1 MTDKQLL
8 HGILNNKSHALE
20 AVYDSIFPS
29 IMRMVVKNS
38 GSKEDAEDI
47 FQESL
52 VVVYRRLELGSLQ
65 LECALKTY
73 LYAVCRN
80 LWMEKLRKTDKFYSI
95 KDTYPELIDL
105 DADTLLAMEREE
117 RYALYREH
125 FEYLGPDCKKLLRLF
140 FEGISMKEIA
150 EEMDYSSEKYAR
162 KKKFLCKEH
171 LIELIKSDP
180 RFNELRNMS
189 DEE

>member
-1 MTDKQLL
+1 LTDKQLL
-8 HGILNNKSHALE
+8 HGILNNKSQALE

-47 FQESL
+47 FQEAL
-52 VVVYRRLELGSLQ
+52 VVVYRRLGLGSLQ
-65 LECALKTY
+65 LKCALKTY

-80 LWMEKLRKTDKFYSI
+80 LWMEKLRKTDRLYSI
-95 KDTYPELIDL
+95 KDTYPELVDL

-117 RYALYREH
+117 RYALYQEH
-125 FEYLGPDCKKLLRLF
+125 FEYLGHDCKKLLRLF
-140 FEGISMKEIA
+140 FEGNNMKKIA

-171 LIELIKSDP
+171 LIELIKRDP
-180 RFNELRNMS
+180 RFNELRNIS
-189 DEE
+189 DGE